1 MSAMKTSFTRLAL
14 AAGLGAAVAAGG
26 VVAASAEEPKRGGV
40 LRIVVGSKIPS
51 YDGHRESTFGMIH
64 PIRPFYSLLI
74 RVNPDDP
81 QSSDFIC
88 DLCEGDVPAPTN
100 DGRTY
105 TFKLRQGVE
114 FHDGTPLTAHDV
126 VATYNKIIFPPE
138 GILSNRVSRFS
149 MVDAISAPD
158 DHTVQFDLKYA
169 SPGFLPM
176 VATPFNFVYA
186 KKDIEREDP
195 EGKDPQYGM
204 KWHQNN
210 INGTGAFSFV
220 EHQPGSHVLGKR
232 YEKYHHEGKPY
243 LDGYKAISAPKMSVR
258 IQAIRG
264 GRADIEFRGFPPKS
278 RDDLVKALGDGI
290 NVQESAWNCTFGYA
304 GNQTKPLFQDKRVRQ
319 AMTLALDR
327 WGASNYL
334 SKIAIVKTVGG
345 LALPGHPVATPE
357 DVLKTYYGYWP
368 DIKKSREK
376 ARELLKA
383 AGAEGAHFK
392 IWNRAVDQ
400 PYKVVGTWM
409 LDQWKQVGLDVEQ
422 VVVPTGPWYAGL
434 RDPNA
439 FDVAIW
445 PSCQSIVNPIV
456 DAGAWLSKD
465 RAADNR
471 GYYTDKVLDEW
482 YDEMNREGDPDKQKE
497 IYRKFEKRVLHDEAH
512 FGQVLW
518 WHKINPHRSFVKG
531 WKIAPSHYLNQSL
544 DQVWLD
550 LPDEERKQ
558 RTMDELGG

>member
-1 MSAMKTSFTRLAL
+1 MKTSFTRLAL

-26 VVAASAEEPKRGGV
+26 VVAASAEEPKTGGV
-40 LRIVVGSKIPS
+40 LRLVVAGKIPS
-51 YDGHRESTFGMIH
+51 YDGHRESTFAMIH

-88 DLCEGDVPAPTN
+88 DLCEGDVPTPTN
-100 DGRTY
+100 DGKTY
-105 TFKLRQGVE
+105 TFKIRQGVE
-114 FHDGTPLTAHDV
+114 FHDGTPLTAHDI
-126 VATYNKIIFPPE
+126 VATYNKIVFPQE
-138 GILSNRVSRFS
+138 GILSNRVSRFA

-169 SPGFLPM
+169 SPGFIPM

-186 KKDIEREDP
+186 KKDLEQADP
-195 EGKDPQYGM
+195 DGKDPQYGM
-204 KWHQNN
+204 KWHQSN
-210 INGTGAFSFV
+210 INGTGPFV
-220 EHQPGSHVLGKR
+220 FIEHQPGSHVLGKR

-243 LDGYKAISAPKMSVR
+243 LDGFKAISAPKMSIR

-264 GRADIEFRGFPPKS
+264 GRADIEFRGFPPKA
-278 RDDLVKALGDGI
+278 RDDLVKALGEDI
-290 NVQESAWNCTFGYA
+290 TVQESAWNCTFGYA

-319 AMTLALDR
+319 ALTLALDR
-327 WGASNYL
+327 WGASRYL

-345 LALPGHPVATPE
+345 LALPGHPVAADEET
-357 DVLKTYYGYWP
+357 LKSYYGYWP

-376 ARELLKA
+376 ARELLKE
-383 AGAEGAHFK
+383 AGAEGASFK

-400 PYKVVGTWM
+400 PYKAVGTWM
-409 LDQWKQVGLDVEQ
+409 IDQWRQIGLNVEQ
-422 VVVPTGPWYAGL
+422 IVVPTGPWMAGL
-434 RDPNA
+434 RDPEQEGA
-439 FDVAIW
+439 DVNIW
-445 PSCQSIVNPIV
+445 PSCQSVVNPIV
-456 DAGAWLSKD
+456 DAGAWISKA

-471 GYYTDKVLDEW
+471 GHYEDPQLDEW
-482 YDEMNREGDPDKQKE
+482 YDQMQREGDPAKQAE
-497 IYRKFEKRVLHDEAH
+497 LYRKFEKRVLHDEAH

-518 WHKINPHRSFVKG
+518 WHKINPHRSYVKG

-550 LPDEERKQ
+550 VSDEERKQ